1 MLAKSIRPEFKAEIF
16 EGRPEVNEEYD
27 ALGPQY
33 EIIRNEI
40 ESRKAVGM
48 TRRELAKGTGTSQT
62 NIP

>member
-1 MLAKSIRPEFKAEIF
+1 MNYNEFKAEIF
-16 EGRPEVNEEYD
+16 EGRPEVKEEYD

-40 ESRKAVGM
+40 ENRKAVGM

-62 NIP
+62 NIS